1 MFSLVLELCLDK
13 IIEMRVLVLNF
24 MTSRFKHDDLRLFVM
39 EKYRIAAMLTIFT
52 IMEPNPM
59 LKVLSSSVVEKIKKA
74 G

>member
-1 MFSLVLELCLDK
+1 
-13 IIEMRVLVLNF
+13 MRVLVLNF